1 MHLSSVIVLRKEF
14 YHTTFVASFQQFSWR
29 HDSLGVMDVD
39 IELQEVRERP
49 PETLGLIGDA
59 DRHFHNEA
67 TW

>member
-1 MHLSSVIVLRKEF
+1 
-14 YHTTFVASFQQFSWR
+14 
-29 HDSLGVMDVD
+29 MDVD

-59 DRHFHNEA
+59 DRHFHDEA